1 MNSRRRFRLMSNVT
15 TIMARAKQIHGSEG
29 WVSLVRRGFTFMLYQ
44 LYEYRTYYLTEYK
57 MENSRSL
64 NEADFMPRIRD
75 FSFKT
80 VNGNQE
86 ADELEAEGYEFRSYA
101 TNFDA
106 RRALDMGAIAFCVF
120 AGRQLAAMGWAALSQ
135 RAFDSL
141 NERPI
146 KIDFSNRD
154 AFIGGIWTSP
164 RYRRMGLRTYRTFK
178 LRQYLLDKGIA
189 MTRGPIAKENI
200 PALMGLAKLD
210 ITIYGEGRY
219 LRVLWWKSWKEKP
232 LPRG

>member
-1 MNSRRRFRLMSNVT
+1 MSNVAT
-15 TIMARAKQIHGSEG
+15 LLARAKQIHGSEG
-29 WVSLVRRGFTFMLYQ
+29 WVSLVRRGFTFVLHQ

-57 MENSRSL
+57 MENSRRL
-64 NEADFMPRIRD
+64 NEADLMPRIRD
-75 FSFKT
+75 LSFKA
-80 VNGNQE
+80 VNGNRE

-120 AGRQLAAMGWAALSQ
+120 AGRQLAAMGWAALTQ
-135 RAFDSL
+135 QAFNSL

-154 AFIGGIWTSP
+154 AFIGAIWTSP
-164 RYRRMGLRTYRTFK
+164 KYRRMGLRTYRTFK
-178 LRQYLLDKGIA
+178 LRQYLLDRGIV
-189 MTRGPIAKENI
+189 MTRGPIAKDNI
-200 PALMGLAKLD
+200 PALMGLAKID

-219 LRVLWWKSWKEKP
+219 LKILWWKSWKEIP
-232 LPRG
+232 LT

>member
-1 MNSRRRFRLMSNVT
+1 MSNVAT
-15 TIMARAKQIHGSEG
+15 LLARAKQIHGSEG
-29 WVSLVRRGFTFMLYQ
+29 WGSLVRRGFAFVLHQ

-64 NEADFMPRIRD
+64 NEADLMPRIRD
-75 FSFKT
+75 LSFKA
-80 VNGNQE
+80 VNGNRE
-86 ADELEAEGYEFRSYA
+86 ADELEAEGCEFRSYA

-120 AGRQLAAMGWAALSQ
+120 AGRQLAAMGWAALTQ
-135 RAFDSL
+135 QAFDSL

-154 AFIGGIWTSP
+154 SFIGAIWTSP
-164 RYRRMGLRTYRTFK
+164 KYRRMGLRTYRTFK
-178 LRQYLLDKGIA
+178 LRQYLLDRGVV
-189 MTRGPIAKENI
+189 MTRGPIAKDNI
-200 PALMGLAKLD
+200 PALMGLAKID

-219 LRVLWWKSWKEKP
+219 LRILWWKSWKEKL
-232 LPRG
+232 LPPERTTQ